1 MESKSPWLS
10 KTLWLNLVMA
20 VLPFVAPP
28 AKVLLEQNPE
38 VFGVI
43 VTGVNFLLRLI
54 TKQPIAIS

>member
-10 KTLWLNLVMA
+10 KTLWFNLVMA

-38 VFGVI
+38 VFGAI
-43 VTGVNFLLRLI
+43 VAGVNFLLRLI
-54 TKQPIAIS
+54 TKQPVSIG